1 MITREILE
9 AQLGQYQRRQAQA
22 INAFEKAKAEVSA
35 FNGAIEAVNN
45 MLRILGELEDAKN
58 KSQKSSKAEA
68 VEVEPKK

>member
-9 AQLGQYQRRQAQA
+9 AQLGQYQQRQAQA

-45 MLRILGELEDAKN
+45 MLRILGELEEAKA
-58 KSQKSSKAEA
+58 KSQKSSEAE
-68 VEVEPKK
+68 EVETKK